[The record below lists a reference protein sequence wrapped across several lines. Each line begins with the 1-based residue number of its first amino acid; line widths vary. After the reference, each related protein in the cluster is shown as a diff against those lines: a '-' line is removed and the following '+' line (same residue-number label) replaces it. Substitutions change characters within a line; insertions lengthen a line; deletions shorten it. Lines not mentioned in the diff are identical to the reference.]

1 MYAHLIFM
9 EFFSLADLSHNTF
22 ISFFRK
28 KKEAGLLCMI
38 PENNVASFD
47 VKNKSYY
54 KILICPS
61 EVVLIKVKK
70 SVSIINSL
78 GKKGHLPSDFT

>member
-1 MYAHLIFM
+1 
-9 EFFSLADLSHNTF
+9 
-22 ISFFRK
+22 
-28 KKEAGLLCMI
+28 MI